1 MPDVLLFGATGF
13 TGRLTAHA
21 LARRQVDF
29 AIAGRDRTKLLSLA
43 SEVGD
48 PEVRIAEVGDAD
60 ALVSALGDVRVMISC
75 VGPFIELGD
84 TAVEAALR
92 ARVHYLDSTGEG
104 PFIARLV
111 ESRSDDA
118 RDAAVALVPAMGFDE
133 VPADVAA
140 TLATEGLESPELTL
154 TYAVPSTASS
164 GTARSIPRILASA
177 GRFIEHGRV
186 VEVRAG
192 QRRRWSPMPAPLGPR
207 PAASFPLSVLEV
219 APLHLNLRSF
229 ETYVTTSSAQQA
241 ALKAALPLLRASL
254 AIGPVERALKGV
266 LGRVPGPHVEA
277 RKKRWT
283 ILAEARGSNG
293 FRNVVVQG
301 ADVYGLT
308 AETLAAGAA
317 RMAEDGYD
325 RSGVLSPVQAM
336 DLDYLQKEL
345 INQGVSVETY
355 GPT

>member
-29 AIAGRDRTKLLSLA
+29 AIAGRDRTKLLALA

-48 PEVRIAEVGDAD
+48 PEVRIAAVGDVD
-60 ALVSALGDVRVMISC
+60 ALVSALGDVRVLISC
-75 VGPFIELGD
+75 VGPFIDLGD
-84 TAVEAALR
+84 TAVDAALR
-92 ARVHYLDSTGEG
+92 AGVHYLDSTGEG
-104 PFIARLV
+104 QFIARLA

-118 RDAAVALVPAMGFDE
+118 HAASVAMVPAMGFDE
-133 VPADVAA
+133 VPGDVAA
-140 TLATEGLESPELTL
+140 TLATQDLESPELTV
-154 TYAVPSTASS
+154 TYAVPSSASS
-164 GTARSIPRILASA
+164 GTARTVPRILASA
-177 GRFIEHGRV
+177 GRFIENGRI

-192 QRRRWSPMPAPLGPR
+192 QRRRWSPMPSPLGPR
-207 PAASFPLSVLEV
+207 PAASFPLSLLEV
-219 APLHLNLRSF
+219 APLHLNLSSL
-229 ETYVTTSSAQQA
+229 ETYVTTSSAQQVA
-241 ALKAALPLLRASL
+241 MKAALPMLRASL
-254 AIGPVERALKGV
+254 AIGPVERALKSA
-266 LGRVPGPHVEA
+266 LGRVPGPGVEA
-277 RKKRWT
+277 RKKKWT

-293 FRNVVVQG
+293 FRNVVVRG

-317 RMAEDGYD
+317 HMAEKSYQ

-336 DLDYLQKEL
+336 GLDFLQKEL
-345 INQGVSVETY
+345 IDQSVSIETY